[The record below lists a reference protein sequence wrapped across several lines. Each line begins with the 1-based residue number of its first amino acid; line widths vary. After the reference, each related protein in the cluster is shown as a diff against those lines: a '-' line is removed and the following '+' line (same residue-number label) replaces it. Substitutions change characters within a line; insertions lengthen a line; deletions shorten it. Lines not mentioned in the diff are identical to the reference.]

1 VLSIR
6 AGHSRGHCFKVRSL
20 IGVVPS
26 RHLVTGAIGNC
37 TIWAGKE
44 FENVMGYIIRSN
56 IFLLNKY
63 FFKNG
68 GLQILRAG
76 GDRVIGVSGANI

>member
-1 VLSIR
+1 M
-6 AGHSRGHCFKVRSL
+6 RSL

-63 FFKNG
+63 FFQELNYG
-68 GLQILRAG
+68 SIALYVCSQNRYF
-76 GDRVIGVSGANI
+76 